1 MTHTHFRC
9 SNKKKKRKE
18 KGLKLQ
24 PYRDLRPVNFNFKR
38 SVVTELRIE
47 RSRSCSHSH
56 RYNRHLHRHHHFQ
69 PQPQDPTVFP
79 ELHSTLPVY
88 QFPGPVYH
96 DYLADLSPTI
106 TRKWMTSAGF
116 SDQALWPPGPTIRSS
131 GDTVFRVFL
140 GEAVNISTGEDCLE
154 NPAASRSG
162 ARLAEERG
170 RQTGAWPQIVVAIE
184 RSHYRQR

>member
-1 MTHTHFRC
+1 MLWLNCGLNVPVLVPIPIATTAISTATII
-9 SNKKKKRKE
+9 SNPN
-18 KGLKLQ
+18 LKTRLYSKSSTQ
-24 PYRDLRPVNFNFKR
+24 R
-38 SVVTELRIE
+38 SQST
-47 RSRSCSHSH
+47 S
-56 RYNRHLHRHHHFQ
+56 
-69 PQPQDPTVFP
+69 FP
-79 ELHSTLPVY
+79 AQFITTTLPN
-88 QFPGPVYH
+88 
-96 DYLADLSPTI
+96 LSPTI

-116 SDQALWPPGPTIRSS
+116 SDQALWPPGPTIRGS

>member
-1 MTHTHFRC
+1 MDWTFPFLFPFP
-9 SNKKKKRKE
+9 S
-18 KGLKLQ
+18 LQ
-24 PYRDLRPVNFNFKR
+24 PPSPPPPSFPTPTSRPDCIPRAPLSAPSLAV
-38 SVVTELRIE
+38 
-47 RSRSCSHSH
+47 SRPSLS
-56 RYNRHLHRHHHFQ
+56 R
-69 PQPQDPTVFP
+69 
-79 ELHSTLPVY
+79 LPCRPPPDNNQEV
-88 QFPGPVYH
+88 
-96 DYLADLSPTI
+96 DDLS
-106 TRKWMTSAGF
+106 RL
-116 SDQALWPPGPTIRSS
+116 SDQALWPAGPTIRSS

>member
-96 DYLADLSPTI
+96 DYLAEPLPDNNQEVDDLS
-106 TRKWMTSAGF
+106 RLF
-116 SDQALWPPGPTIRSS
+116 
-131 GDTVFRVFL
+131 
-140 GEAVNISTGEDCLE
+140 
-154 NPAASRSG
+154 RSG
-162 ARLAEERG
+162 IVTSGPDYQEQRG
-170 RQTGAWPQIVVAIE
+170 YSVPCFSRRGCKHIYRRGLFREPCGLQIWSQTG
-184 RSHYRQR
+184 